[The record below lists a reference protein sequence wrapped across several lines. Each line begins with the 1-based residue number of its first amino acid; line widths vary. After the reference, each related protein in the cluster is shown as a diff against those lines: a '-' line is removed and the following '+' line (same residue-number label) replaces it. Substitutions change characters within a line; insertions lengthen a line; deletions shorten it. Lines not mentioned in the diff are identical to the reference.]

1 VSDDLTLSEA
11 DLVELLAILDT
22 PTDQLAHA
30 AAMGEKRGRCKD
42 HRTCRSIKWGSMYRA
57 LRRKGK
63 SKKNAAQISNAAYNR
78 WKRGQIV
85 RRDFT

>member
-11 DLVELLAILDT
+11 DLAELLAILDT
-22 PTDQLAHA
+22 PTDQLPHL
-30 AAMGEKRGRCKD
+30 AAMGKKRGRCKN

-57 LRRKGK
+57 LRRQGK
-63 SKKNAAQISNAAYNR
+63 SKKNAAQISNAAYNKWR
-78 WKRGQIV
+78 QGRIV